1 MMSDVSMTTNNPRF
15 SLGRYLAA
23 WSVHVLTASTA
34 VVGVLTLFAISRQ
47 QYIEALWWM
56 GAAIVIDAIDGSFAR
71 LVDVKRVL
79 PNIDGALLDNIVD
92 YLNYV
97 ITPCFLLVMH
107 PNMLPD
113 NWQWFVVSC
122 IALSSAYQF
131 TQADAKTPDHFFK
144 GFPSYWN
151 IIVFYLFIF
160 HTGPMSNGIILIFL
174 SIMVF
179 IPIKYVYPSRLDY
192 LTELPWLKVTMLM
205 ATILY
210 GINSALL
217 LWDYPNKHSVFV
229 TYSLAYVIF
238 YLGFS
243 LFRTYVPLLKEKIS
257 QVSNR

>member
-1 MMSDVSMTTNNPRF
+1 MDNQSMTSNNETF
-15 SLGRYLAA
+15 SLGRYVAA
-23 WSVHVLTASTA
+23 WCVHALTASTA
-34 VVGVLTLFAISRQ
+34 IIGVLTLLAISRH

-56 GAAIVIDAIDGSFAR
+56 ASAIVIDAIDGSFAR
-71 LVDVKRVL
+71 LVEVKKVL

-97 ITPCFLLVMH
+97 ITPCFLLVIH
-107 PNMLPD
+107 PDMLPAH
-113 NWQWFVVSC
+113 WQWFVVSC

-151 IIVFYLFIF
+151 IIVFYLFLF
-160 HTGPMSNGIILIFL
+160 DTTANTNGLILVFL

-179 IPIKYVYPSRLDY
+179 IPIKYVYPSRMDY
-192 LTELPWLKVTMLM
+192 LTELPWLKVTMLLC
-205 ATILY
+205 TILY
-210 GINSALL
+210 GINSGLL
-217 LWDYPNKHSVFV
+217 LWDYPDKHAVFV
-229 TYSLAYVIF
+229 SYSFAYVIF

-257 QVSNR
+257 QAANNK